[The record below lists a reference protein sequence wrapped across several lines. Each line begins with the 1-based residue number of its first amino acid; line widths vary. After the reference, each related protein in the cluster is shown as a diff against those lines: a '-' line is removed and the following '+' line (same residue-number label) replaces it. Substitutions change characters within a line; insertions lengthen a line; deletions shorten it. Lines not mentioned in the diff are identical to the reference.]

1 MFIDEIKRAVEAAPR
16 ARLPELAKAIA
27 GAFVAGNITEADYEA
42 LDALMVTKRA
52 LPASKPAPRRVG
64 SRPRS
69 SASMERRRS
78 WAAAG
83 RLPPAIAARFT
94 LAEAAV
100 LAVVASEICKRGAC
114 RLALDHLAALAG
126 VCRSTAKRAL
136 RAAHTLGLLRV
147 EERRLTGWR
156 NDTNM
161 ITIVSPEWLSWL
173 RLGPKGGGVQSV
185 TPTHTNLRSG
195 SALKRATI
203 PVRPPAAAARTWKGD
218 AGG

>member
-1 MFIDEIKRAVEAAPR
+1 MFIDEIRRALEATPR
-16 ARLPELAKAIA
+16 SELARVGEAVWKAW
-27 GAFVAGNITEADYEA
+27 GQGLLGDDEAQGLAERIEA
-42 LDALMVTKRA
+42 RRA
-52 LPASKPAPRRVG
+52 LPAPERPRRAFVG
-64 SRPRS
+64 SRPRT

-100 LAVVASEICKRGAC
+100 LAVVASEISKRGAC
-114 RLALDHLAALAG
+114 RLPLEHLAALAG

-136 RAAHTLGLLRV
+136 RAAHGLGLLRV

-156 NDTNM
+156 NDTNVV
-161 ITIVSPEWLSWL
+161 TIVSPEWLSWL

-185 TPTHTNLRSG
+185 PRTHTNLRSRLAPEG
-195 SALKRATI
+195 ESMPRGA
-203 PVRPPAAAARTWKGD
+203 VSAAAR
-218 AGG
+218 ARNRRA